1 MAGVSYFILEFDS
14 GKCTGCERCVIA
26 CNYAKTG
33 RFGTRDARIR
43 VFSWRDTGDFVV
55 VGCYQ
60 CDPAPCMEA
69 CGVDAI
75 YRDPKTNAVLIDYG
89 KCINC
94 KACVYACPY
103 GAITLGSDG
112 RVIKCDLCK
121 GDPAC
126 VKVCNYGALRY
137 VKAEKVGVD
146 FAYQYASLAKA
157 KTDISK
163 RAWSGIR
170 PT

>member
-1 MAGVSYFILEFDS
+1 MAYKVLVFDS
-14 GKCTGCERCVIA
+14 SKCTGCELCVLA
-26 CNYAKTG
+26 CNYVKTG
-33 RFGTRDARIR
+33 VFGTRDARIR
-43 VFSWRDTGDFVV
+43 VFSWRDTGDFIVL
-55 VGCYQ
+55 GCYH

-75 YRDPKTNAVLIDYG
+75 YRDPKTGAVKINTD

-103 GAITLGSDG
+103 GAITIGSNG
-112 RVIKCDLCK
+112 KVIKCDLCD

-126 VKVCNYGALRY
+126 VKACPYGALRFEE
-137 VKAEKVGVD
+137 VSKVGVD
-146 FAYQYASLAKA
+146 FALQYAQTLKT

-163 RAWSGIR
+163 RTWSGLR
-170 PT
+170 PV

>member
-1 MAGVSYFILEFDS
+1 MSYYILEFDS
-14 GKCTGCERCVIA
+14 GKCTGCERCILA
-26 CNYAKTG
+26 CNYAKAKV
-33 RFGTRDARIR
+33 FGTRDSRIR
-43 VFSWRDTGDFVV
+43 IFGWRDTGDFIIS
-55 VGCYQ
+55 GCYH

-75 YRDPKTNAVLIDYG
+75 YRDPKINAVMIDYR

-112 RVIKCDLCK
+112 KVIKCDLCY

-126 VKVCNYGALRY
+126 VKACSYGALRY
-137 VKAEKVGVD
+137 VKVSKVGED
-146 FAYQYASLAKA
+146 FAHQYALILKT

-163 RAWSGIR
+163 RSWSGIR
-170 PT
+170 PA